1 VNTVDNEQLT
11 DNREWKE
18 TEIGRIPK
26 EWKLT
31 SLEELSKRVKV
42 GFVGS
47 CNKFYCDETEG
58 VPMIRTTNLTK
69 SKVILE
75 NLKFIQREFHEKNI
89 KSQLNKNDILIAR
102 HGSNGMASLWEEDIQ
117 AQCLNVVVVETDN
130 SKGNCNFLT
139 YAINSP
145 IVNNQVLSMVGGSVQ
160 GVINTKSIAQLL
172 IPTPNLDEQQK
183 IASIL
188 KSLDDKIELNNQM
201 NATLEEMAQSI
212 FKEWFVE
219 FNFPNEEGVPYKD
232 NGGEMVES
240 ELEKI
245 PEGWRIEELGNIST
259 FNYGKMPK
267 KSLLNT
273 GDFPTYSGY
282 KYQYSYPEYNCEKK
296 DLIVVARGVG
306 GTGDVKLVK
315 EKCYLTNLSIKFSLN
330 ENSNLKEYLYYK
342 LDLCKKLKIDNFL
355 R

>member
-1 VNTVDNEQLT
+1 
-11 DNREWKE
+11 
-18 TEIGRIPK
+18 
-26 EWKLT
+26 
-31 SLEELSKRVKV
+31 
-42 GFVGS
+42 
-47 CNKFYCDETEG
+47 
-58 VPMIRTTNLTK
+58 M
-69 SKVILE
+69 
-75 NLKFIQREFHEKNI
+75 
-89 KSQLNKNDILIAR
+89 
-102 HGSNGMASLWEEDIQ
+102 
-117 AQCLNVVVVETDN
+117 AQC
-130 SKGNCNFLT
+130 
-139 YAINSP
+139 
-145 IVNNQVLSMVGGSVQ
+145 
-160 GVINTKSIAQLL
+160 
-172 IPTPNLDEQQK
+172 
-183 IASIL
+183 
-188 KSLDDKIELNNQM
+188 
-201 NATLEEMAQSI
+201 I

-240 ELEKI
+240 ELGEI

-342 LDLCKKLKIDNFL
+342 FKINNLRYLDSGSAQSQITIGDLNTLKLIKPSEEVLICFKSIIKSLLNKMIFNDEEGQIL
-355 R
+355 IKTRDELLPKLMSGEVRV